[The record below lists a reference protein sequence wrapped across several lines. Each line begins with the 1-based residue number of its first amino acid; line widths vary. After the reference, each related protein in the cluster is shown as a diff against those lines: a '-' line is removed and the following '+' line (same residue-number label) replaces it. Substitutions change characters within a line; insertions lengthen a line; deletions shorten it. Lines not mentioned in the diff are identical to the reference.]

1 MSSSAQAAIA
11 KKSSSTLQ
19 SLIVEPLM
27 NIAHKI
33 EVHSVKKMQAMEPSM
48 AEWIKAQE
56 AAGADAA
63 TISRQRFLREQRQLM
78 SYRVVRFF
86 EECRYIASGQYY
98 KNYNIGC
105 FLQDTRFATQAL
117 FIFLMAVMVGRRS
130 VYPPISPNSPLAI
143 ALDHKVNPNY

>member
-1 MSSSAQAAIA
+1 MSTAQAAIV
-11 KKSSSTLQ
+11 KRSSSALQ
-19 SLIVEPLM
+19 RLVVDPLM
-27 NIAHKI
+27 NVAHKI
-33 EVHSVKKMQAMEPSM
+33 EGHSAKKMQSMEPAM

-56 AAGADAA
+56 ATGSDAA
-63 TISRQRFLREQRQLM
+63 TISRQRFLREQHQLM

-98 KNYNIGC
+98 KNYSIGC
-105 FLQDTRFATQAL
+105 FLQDARFATQAF
-117 FIFLMAVMVGRRS
+117 FIFLMAVMAGRRS